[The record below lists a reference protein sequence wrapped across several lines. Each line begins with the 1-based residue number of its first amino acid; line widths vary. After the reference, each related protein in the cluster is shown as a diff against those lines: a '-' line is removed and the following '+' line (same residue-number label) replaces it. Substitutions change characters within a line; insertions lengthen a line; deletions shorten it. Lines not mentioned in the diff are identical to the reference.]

1 MKHHIVHYFRTCT
14 PFKEKSFY
22 HFEDSHKLKLMTNFD
37 VNLISLPRSGTNSTF
52 HTLFITPRNEV
63 RLTSKF
69 VTSEFVRSFIY
80 KVPKIIRRLL
90 LK

>member
-22 HFEDSHKLKLMTNFD
+22 HFEDSHKLRLMTNFD
-37 VNLISLPRSGTNSTF
+37 VSLISLPRRGTNSTF
-52 HTLFITPRNEV
+52 HTLFRNEV

-69 VTSEFVRSFIY
+69 VMSEFVRSFIY
-80 KVPKIIRRLL
+80 KVPKNDQ
-90 LK
+90 KTFP